1 MPKVDPGLS
10 EHPVF
15 MVLLEVN
22 TGLLS
27 EARRQLLRSWGGG
40 RVSLGLSLLHVTRAE
55 FIYLDTVKL
64 GFLYM

>member
-1 MPKVDPGLS
+1 MPKLDPGLS

-27 EARRQLLRSWGGG
+27 EGLRQLLRSWG
-40 RVSLGLSLLHVTRAE
+40 RVSLGLSLLHVMRAE
-55 FIYLDTVKL
+55 FILISKFWMSFCGNCV
-64 GFLYM
+64 